1 MSVKLSDWLNSIN
14 QTKKNIID
22 EDPSLEKEY
31 PPWIINKVM
40 SAHTDSIL
48 FANEMNKYIEIPK
61 KMQYDFYINSLRPR
75 RRFSPWG
82 KKDSIEYL
90 EEVKEYFG
98 YSYTKALEAIRVL
111 STDELENIRKLLYK
125 GGKG

>member
-31 PPWIINKVM
+31 PPWVINKVM

>member
-22 EDPSLEKEY
+22 EDPSLEKQY

>member
-31 PPWIINKVM
+31 PPWVINKVM

-98 YSYTKALEAIRVL
+98 YSYTKALEAIMVL